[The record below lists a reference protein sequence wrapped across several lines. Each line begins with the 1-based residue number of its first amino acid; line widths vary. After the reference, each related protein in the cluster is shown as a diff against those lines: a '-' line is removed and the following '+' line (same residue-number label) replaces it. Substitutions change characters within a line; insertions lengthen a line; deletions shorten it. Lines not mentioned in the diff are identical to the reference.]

1 MAAKGSVRLA
11 AILQKR
17 MGKVK
22 DFGYS
27 PTAELGTITAKGLI
41 LDSFPKDVMGKDEYA
56 VCNFDTA
63 EAAGG
68 QKNILEDN
76 DRVGVL
82 GADGSRVVIE
92 KMSKVC
98 RDEHNTRIE
107 M

>member
-27 PTAELGTITAKGLI
+27 PTAELGTITSKGLT

-56 VCNFDTA
+56 VCNFETA
-63 EAAGG
+63 QASDG
-68 QKNILEDN
+68 QENLLKDK
-76 DRVGVL
+76 DRVVVL
-82 GADGSRVVIE
+82 WADETPVVIG
-92 KMSKVC
+92 KISKLK
-98 RDEHNTRIE
+98 E
-107 M
+107 